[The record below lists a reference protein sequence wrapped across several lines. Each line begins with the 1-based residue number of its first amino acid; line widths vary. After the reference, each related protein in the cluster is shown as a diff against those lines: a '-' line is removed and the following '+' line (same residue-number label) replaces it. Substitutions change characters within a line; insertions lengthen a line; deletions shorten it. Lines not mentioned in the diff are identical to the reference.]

1 MSTARSRFFLLHAPG
16 NTTEACPA
24 SDHRPILSTR
34 GEYVHSPMFTYVAER
49 KERQISVRIRT
60 VFVLVNACKCAPS
73 SSAVSGAPAN
83 RRRARSQPAPSAS
96 GSLAGRWRARR
107 PASPNPRSRTPDASP
122 PLSRLC
128 DAEPAS
134 LTEGCWRRTRGACR
148 VAQAR
153 AEASVLPGEVLKV
166 PAATARPT
174 NIHQQEK
181 RPHTRCG
188 PSLGRKR
195 PRRAARR
202 DANRV
207 SHCTIYA
214 ALHKNQDPRRHTPP
228 FPRNFEELPDHCGRW
243 ATRWSRRQ
251 GAGSAGALPC

>member
-1 MSTARSRFFLLHAPG
+1 MSTARSRFFLLHAP
-16 NTTEACPA
+16 EACPA

-153 AEASVLPGEVLKV
+153 AEASVLPGEVLKDSRGNR
-166 PAATARPT
+166 PAHEYSSARKKAA
-174 NIHQQEK
+174 HEV
-181 RPHTRCG
+181 RPKSREETPKEGSETRRQ
-188 PSLGRKR
+188 SRF
-195 PRRAARR
+195 
-202 DANRV
+202 
-207 SHCTIYA
+207 
-214 ALHKNQDPRRHTPP
+214 ALHNLRRIAQKSRPAPP
-228 FPRNFEELPDHCGRW
+228 HPTVSTQFRGV
-243 ATRWSRRQ
+243 
-251 GAGSAGALPC
+251 AGSLWPMGHALVAASGGR

>member
-1 MSTARSRFFLLHAPG
+1 
-16 NTTEACPA
+16 
-24 SDHRPILSTR
+24 
-34 GEYVHSPMFTYVAER
+34 MFTYVAER

-153 AEASVLPGEVLKV
+153 AEASVLPGEVLKDSRGNR
-166 PAATARPT
+166 PAHEYSSARKKAAHEVRPKSREETPKEGSDRATPIA
-174 NIHQQEK
+174 
-181 RPHTRCG
+181 
-188 PSLGRKR
+188 
-195 PRRAARR
+195 
-202 DANRV
+202 V
-207 SHCTIYA
+207 SQCTIYA
-214 ALHKNQDPRRHTPP
+214 ASHKNQARRRHTS
-228 FPRNFEELPDHCGRW
+228 PDFR
-243 ATRWSRRQ
+243 TVMPESRAVWLRSH
-251 GAGSAGALPC
+251 AGQDAAAGGGALSWRPARSRTGSG